1 MLGTLC
7 IMSPTPRKMSQTDA
21 DLLDTLAG
29 CVVAELGL
37 FLERQ
42 KRTSTTISHS
52 SITNGNNGST
62 VGGEALQLSTVPN
75 LPPRVG
81 VSDGTSISINVESP
95 VLQQSGSI
103 RHTDN
108 AFVFRN
114 CYFSVG
120 KGSKKKDILK
130 GISGE
135 VHSGHVLAV
144 MGKI

>member
-1 MLGTLC
+1 MLGSLYV
-7 IMSPTPRKMSQTDA
+7 MSPTPRKMSQNDA
-21 DLLDTLAG
+21 DLLVTLAG

-42 KRTSTTISHS
+42 QRPSRTISES
-52 SITNGNNGST
+52 TFTRGGDGSK

-75 LPPRVG
+75 LPPRGG
-81 VSDGTSISINVESP
+81 VAGGSSISINVGP
-95 VLQQSGSI
+95 TLIQQTSSL

-114 CYFSVG
+114 CYFTVG
-120 KGSKKKDILK
+120 KGAKKKDILK

-144 MGKI
+144 MGEI